1 MSFLETGRRNYPRIR
16 IKRIR
21 RVSKCVLKHQA
32 NRFDLNLVKFYL
44 RQDFSKDRPSL
55 GTVVK
60 KFLDFDEIWHS
71 DAFQGE
77 TDENSSQFF

>member
-1 MSFLETGRRNYPRIR
+1 MTKNPVCLLI
-16 IKRIR
+16 
-21 RVSKCVLKHQA
+21 
-32 NRFDLNLVKFYL
+32 FDIL

-77 TDENSSQFF
+77 TDENSSHFLWKNFRFEIRREIQI